1 MREILFRGKDSET
14 GEWVFGWLM
23 IGLSGRVYIVYA
35 VDDVAI
41 WKITPRPMFVEVD
54 PATVGQYTGLTD
66 KNGKRIFE
74 GDKICWGDTTSKF
87 RSGGVIATIQFRGA
101 CFGIEDPSGVFHEF
115 WHYCT
120 DEWTMEPITD
130 DMWGQL
136 NLRDYMRACVEVIGT
151 IHDAPDKK
159 GESNV

>member
-1 MREILFRGKDSET
+1 MREILFRGKRTDN
-14 GEWVFGWLM
+14 GEWVYGYYVVQNGSHQIYF
-23 IGLSGRVYIVYA
+23 
-35 VDDVAI
+35 DVPGSEWNI
-41 WKITPRPMFVEVD
+41 WNVD

-151 IHDAPDKK
+151 IHDKEGA
-159 GESNV
+159 E

>member
-54 PATVGQYTGLTD
+54 PATVGQYTGFTD
-66 KNGKRIFE
+66 KNETKIFE
-74 GDKICWGDTTSKF
+74 GD
-87 RSGGVIATIQFRGA
+87 RVL
-101 CFGIEDPSGVFHEF
+101 
-115 WHYCT
+115 T
-120 DEWTMEPITD
+120 DEAGWIGYVTFDGGEFYVTD
-130 DMWGQL
+130 EHGGYARCCNWSE
-136 NLRDYMRACVEVIGT
+136 YEVLAA
-151 IHDAPDKK
+151 APEGEK
-159 GESNV
+159 GETNV

>member
-74 GDKICWGDTTSKF
+74 GDIVKYGADYERKNIVVFEQGCFQLQGN
-87 RSGGVIATIQFRGA
+87 GGLAPLRY
-101 CFGIEDPSGVFHEF
+101 H
-115 WHYCT
+115 
-120 DEWTMEPITD
+120 
-130 DMWGQL
+130 
-136 NLRDYMRACVEVIGT
+136 NLISSYVLEGYVIGT
-151 IHDAPDKK
+151 IHDKEGA
-159 GESNV
+159 E